1 MEVVIKRVE
10 KPRLNLREI
19 WAYRELF
26 YLLAWR
32 DFKVR
37 YKQTAI
43 GASWVLFQP
52 LFTMVVFTIFF
63 NKLLGVSSPGG
74 NYPVFVIVGLV
85 YWNLF
90 ANSFQNA
97 SNSLVA
103 NQSLIT
109 KVYFPRI
116 IAPLATVLVFVVDF
130 AFAVAVLVGVMA
142 FYEVRPGLS
151 GVALALPMLLVT
163 LLWACGLGA
172 FFAAVN
178 VRYRD
183 VKFAVPFLVQT
194 LLFVTPVI
202 YAVGLIPQAFQIFTY
217 INPMTGVITSMRA
230 ELVHQGSVSWPGVAI
245 SCVAAVAAAYLGTR
259 YFVRGERRFADIA

>member
-1 MEVVIKRVE
+1 MEIVIKRVE
-10 KPRLNLREI
+10 RPRLNLAEI

-43 GASWVLFQP
+43 GASWVVFQP

-63 NKLLGVSSPGG
+63 NKLLGVKSPGG
-74 NYPVFVIVGLV
+74 NYEVFVIVGLV

-90 ANSFQNA
+90 ASSLQNA

-103 NQSLIT
+103 NQGLIT
-109 KVYFPRI
+109 KVYFPRL
-116 IAPLATVLVFVVDF
+116 IAPLATMLVYVVDF
-130 AFAVAVLVGVMA
+130 AVASLVLVGVMA
-142 FYEVRPGLS
+142 FYGVRPGLL
-151 GVALALPMLLVT
+151 GIALAFPMLLVT
-163 LLWACGLGA
+163 LLFAGGLGT

-202 YAVGLIPQAFQIFTY
+202 YAVNLIPSSFRMVTY
-217 INPMTGVITSMRA
+217 INPMAGVVTAMRA
-230 ELVHQGSVSWPGVAI
+230 ELVHQGSVSWIGVAI
-245 SCVAAVAAAYLGTR
+245 SSIAACLAAYLGTR
-259 YFVRGERRFADIA
+259 YFIRGERRFADIA